1 MRRLPSRHA
10 TISRVV
16 LGALCALLL
25 AGSAWSVPTS
35 DAAARYEGV
44 ADAFIEQLEAAGIPG
59 GAFVTVTT
67 DGTIV
72 TRGVGVTGDGRP
84 VTDDTPFVIG
94 STTKS
99 FTALAVLQ
107 LVDAGKVDLDA
118 PVVDYVPELR
128 LPDGEP
134 VRAITVR
141 HPLQHTSGLDDL
153 AGGPVLASGREGTA
167 LEAIREV
174 SDARL
179 VSTPGETWRYANV
192 NYVLAGLVVERA
204 SGLPYPVYVQEAIL
218 DPLGMTDTHA
228 LTHRSVAPGHRYW
241 FGLPVAHGPVQRHG
255 VVAAGYLASTARD
268 LGRYL
273 AMHLRDGRALDGTRI
288 VSAQAVRDLT
298 APGPRAHLGP
308 WAGDATARY
317 AMGWMVGGPWEE
329 PAVFHPG
336 NAPDA
341 SAMIAL
347 FPERGLAAATLVP
360 AAHELPV
367 PANPSLTDR
376 ISRNT
381 LHAVL
386 GEPVPAA
393 TGRWGFYALF
403 DLAAAALLAFAG
415 WAVVRAARAR
425 RHAATGLVRRWLP
438 PLPTVF
444 VSAVLAT
451 LPWLTA
457 YGWGG
462 VWTWA
467 PDLAVLLSV
476 LIALTASAAG
486 IRILTA
492 ARGGS
497 RHGRTPTGPVGPGS
511 ARAST
516 VGAPAR

>member
-1 MRRLPSRHA
+1 MQRLPSPPA
-10 TISRVV
+10 AVSIFA
-16 LGALCALLL
+16 LGALCVLLL
-25 AGSAWSVPTS
+25 AGPARSAPTG
-35 DAAARYEGV
+35 DAAAPGQEV
-44 ADAFIEQLEAAGIPG
+44 VDVFIDQLEAAGIPG

-72 TRGVGVTGDGRP
+72 TRGVGVTGDGKP

-99 FTALAVLQ
+99 FTALAILQ

-118 PVVDYVPELR
+118 PVVDYVPELQ

-141 HPLQHTSGLDDL
+141 HLLQHTSGLDDL
-153 AGGPVLASGREGTA
+153 TGGAVLASAREGTA
-167 LEAIREV
+167 LEAVGEV
-174 SDARL
+174 SGARL
-179 VSTPGETWRYANV
+179 ASTPGETWRYANV

-204 SGLPYPVYVQEAIL
+204 SGLAYPVYVEETIL
-218 DPLGMTDTHA
+218 DPLGMSDTHVLA
-228 LTHRSVAPGHRYW
+228 HPSVAPGHRYW
-241 FGLPVAHGPVQRHG
+241 FGLPVAHGPVQHRG
-255 VVAAGYLASTARD
+255 VGPAGYIASTARD
-268 LGRYL
+268 LGSYL
-273 AMHLRDGRALDGTRI
+273 AMHLREGRALDGTRI
-288 VSAQAVRDLT
+288 VSARAVRDLT
-298 APGPRAHLGP
+298 APGPQAHLGP

-336 NAPDA
+336 NAPDS

-347 FPERGLAAATLVP
+347 FPGRGLAAATLVP

-367 PANPSLTDR
+367 PGNPSLTDR
-376 ISRNT
+376 ISRNA

-403 DLAAAALLAFAG
+403 DLAAVALIGVAA
-415 WAVVRAARAR
+415 WAVLRAVRAR
-425 RHAATGLVRRWLP
+425 RHVAVGLVRRWLQ
-438 PLPTVF
+438 PLPTLL
-444 VSAVLAT
+444 VSAVLMI

-457 YGWGG
+457 YGWDG

-467 PDLAVLLSV
+467 PDLAVLLTV

-492 ARGGS
+492 AQQS
-497 RHGRTPTGPVGPGS
+497 RDQRAPTGPAEPGP
-511 ARAST
+511 ARASAAN
-516 VGAPAR
+516 APVR